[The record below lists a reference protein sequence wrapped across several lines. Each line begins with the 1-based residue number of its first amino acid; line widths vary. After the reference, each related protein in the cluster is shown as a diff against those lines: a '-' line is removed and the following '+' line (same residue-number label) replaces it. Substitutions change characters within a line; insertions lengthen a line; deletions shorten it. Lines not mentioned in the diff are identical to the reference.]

1 MIDEDPVLNA
11 VRAGLMKTYGERI
24 ERAVVFGSRVRGQA
38 RPDSDYDVAVFLYD
52 FGDRFQEVRR
62 LADLQV
68 SIMDAHNVFIDVMP
82 FAAGS
87 WAERTQFMHDIR
99 HEGLDL

>member
-62 LADLQV
+62 LA
-68 SIMDAHNVFIDVMP
+68 
-82 FAAGS
+82 AGS